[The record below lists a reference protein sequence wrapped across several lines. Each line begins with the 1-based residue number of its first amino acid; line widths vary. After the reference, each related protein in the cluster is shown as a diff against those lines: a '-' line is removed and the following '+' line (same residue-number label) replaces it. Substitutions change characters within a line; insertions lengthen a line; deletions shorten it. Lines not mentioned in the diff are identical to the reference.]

1 MEHDAVTIHLY
12 TDGGIRPMKHL
23 PVGTG
28 LGGTGAVAV
37 CADTLTTHFELATHY
52 AHETTNQRMELLAA
66 IEGLEV
72 IRDSEELRTHRI
84 VLHSDSAYMINC
96 FEQAW
101 WYNWMVKQRGAWTN
115 SAKKPV
121 ENADLWRRLLGLV
134 KMSSLRVAQALG
146 PKGYAK
152 LYTEEDREAIRAS
165 ATTGLDVA
173 FKKVKGH
180 SGIPLNEKADQL
192 ATTAKNGDNVRRG
205 VVFAET
211 A

>member
-1 MEHDAVTIHLY
+1 MTIHLY

-23 PVGTG
+23 PAGTG
-28 LGGTGAVAV
+28 LGGTGVVAV
-37 CADTLTTHFELATHY
+37 CGETLTPHFELATHY
-52 AHETTNQRMELLAA
+52 AHETTNQR
-66 IEGLEV
+66 IV
-72 IRDSEELRTHRI
+72 IY
-84 VLHSDSAYMINC
+84 SDSAYMVNC
-96 FEQAW
+96 MGPAEW

>member
-1 MEHDAVTIHLY
+1 MNDKIIHVY
-12 TDGGIRPMKHL
+12 TDGGIRPNSSM
-23 PVGTG
+23 PQGSGYSGTG
-28 LGGTGAVAV
+28 VVVVNALDGSV
-37 CADTLTTHFELATHY
+37 LFESSTFY
-52 AHETTNQRMELLAA
+52 DEQTTNQRMELLAA

-72 IRDSEELRTHRI
+72 IRDSEELRAHRI